1 MDNTY
6 NESEEQTQQL
16 AESFIENLLI
26 LKEQYGH
33 LDTEFIY
40 DVENLISEYEE
51 FADDDIDQWAENIE
65 YDD

>member
-1 MDNTY
+1 MDDAHEENI
-6 NESEEQTQQL
+6 EQTQQL

-33 LDTEFIY
+33 MDTEFIY

-51 FADDDIDQWAENIE
+51 FADFS
-65 YDD
+65 

>member
-6 NESEEQTQQL
+6 EEGVEQTQQL
-16 AESFIENLLI
+16 AESFIESLLI

-40 DVENLISEYEE
+40 DVENLISEFEE
-51 FADDDIDQWAENIE
+51 FADFS
-65 YDD
+65 